1 MIDWLIHLE
10 ITNAQARFGF
20 CESLVPI
27 RYDPYLLVLKPA
39 LSAIQGWVHVHG
51 IFARYVAQ
59 HVSFATAPDSFL
71 SYSVSTVGRAWSWDQ
86 GL

>member
-27 RYDPYLLVLKPA
+27 RYDPYLLVMKPA
-39 LSAIQGWVHVHG
+39 LSAIQGWGQVHG
-51 IFARYVAQ
+51 IFAR
-59 HVSFATAPDSFL
+59 DM
-71 SYSVSTVGRAWSWDQ
+71 
-86 GL
+86 